1 MIIGSKGRLSRIE
14 TDPRVS
20 INNQAIN
27 RVGTTKTLGVFI
39 DENIT
44 WKTHTEQDC
53 KKVSKGICVLRRV
66 KDVIRIESLKRLH

>member
-1 MIIGSKGRLSRIE
+1 MSRIE

-27 RVGTTKTLGVFI
+27 RVGSTKTLGVFI

-44 WKTHTEQDC
+44 WKTHTEQEC
-53 KKVSKGICVLRRV
+53 KK
-66 KDVIRIESLKRLH
+66 SLQRNIVFYEE

>member
-1 MIIGSKGRLSRIE
+1 MIIESKRRMSRIE

-27 RVGTTKTLGVFI
+27 RVGSTKTLGVFI

-53 KKVSKGICVLRRV
+53 KKSPKEYVFYQ
-66 KDVIRIESLKRLH
+66 E